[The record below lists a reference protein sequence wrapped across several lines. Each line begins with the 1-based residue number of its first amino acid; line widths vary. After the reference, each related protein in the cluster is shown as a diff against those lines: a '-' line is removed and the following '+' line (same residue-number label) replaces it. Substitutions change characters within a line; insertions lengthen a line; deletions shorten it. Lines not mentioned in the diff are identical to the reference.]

1 MNSFD
6 DRKRGEEA
14 KYAMD
19 EQTEFKVMARRNTLL
34 GLWAADLMGLAGAD
48 ADAYAKQVR
57 IADLEEAGD
66 DDVFRKI
73 RGDFDAKGIERTD
86 TRIREQ
92 MAELLAVARE
102 QIEKGE

>member
-14 KYAMD
+14 KFVID

-34 GLWAADLMGLAGAD
+34 GRWAADLMGLSGAD
-48 ADAYAKQVR
+48 VDAYAKQVR
-57 IADLEEAGD
+57 LSDLEEAGD

-73 RGDFDAKGIERTD
+73 RGDFDAKGIERSD
-86 TRIREQ
+86 SRIREQ